1 MGSDVRPP
9 HFPVNRLRPLKCIII
24 MYTNVFVKESDI
36 KKIGHTAF
44 DDGGQMNFV
53 CCGVTAG
60 LEEIL
65 LRSILACFGDYRITE
80 VIDVCEDIDDDLY
93 DEADEGD
100 ILFMTNL
107 PSEIYDRL

>member
-1 MGSDVRPP
+1 MRGANQRVIALVEEVLTKDELYVLILFHPDT
-9 HFPVNRLRPLKCIII
+9 LR
-24 MYTNVFVKESDI
+24 
-36 KKIGHTAF
+36 
-44 DDGGQMNFV
+44 Q
-53 CCGVTAG
+53 
-60 LEEIL
+60 L
-65 LRSILACFGDYRITE
+65 LRNLACFGDYRITE

>member
-1 MGSDVRPP
+1 M
-9 HFPVNRLRPLKCIII
+9 F
-24 MYTNVFVKESDI
+24 TNVFVKESDI

-44 DDGGQMNFV
+44 DDDGQMNFV
-53 CCGVTAG
+53 CSGVTAG